1 MGSGGH
7 TDCTPTRCL
16 IKADAPPAGPL
27 LCSEEWPRPFPLLP
41 GLRVMGSAGRQPERG
56 GHPAS
61 HPSCTAA
68 LLSAYLQHLT
78 HFNYGPAG
86 TSGRAG
92 DARDSPEAPAP
103 GATGHP
109 GQSPGAPSPPASTSP
124 PWRSPRR
131 PLLPPGALWLASGD
145 SARAWGGN
153 GPGAVCAGWVSLP
166 QEAGRRSGGL
176 SLAWGLG
183 GDARRAGNAAPT
195 RWARLPTPPPIP
207 MYI

>member
-1 MGSGGH
+1 MA
-7 TDCTPTRCL
+7 
-16 IKADAPPAGPL
+16 KAIP
-27 LCSEEWPRPFPLLP
+27 SLP

-61 HPSCTAA
+61 RPSCMAA
-68 LLSAYLQHLT
+68 LLSAYLEHLT

-92 DARDSPEAPAP
+92 DAGDSPEAPAP

-109 GQSPGAPSPPASTSP
+109 GQSPGAPSPPASTCP

-145 SARAWGGN
+145 SARAWGGPRGSMHRVGLPPTGSCALVWGSEPRL
-153 GPGAVCAGWVSLP
+153 GPGWGCP
-166 QEAGRRSGGL
+166 QSRERRSHALGMAAQAFSDSDVYLASL
-176 SLAWGLG
+176 SNICNEPCERPDSGWK
-183 GDARRAGNAAPT
+183 
-195 RWARLPTPPPIP
+195 
-207 MYI
+207 